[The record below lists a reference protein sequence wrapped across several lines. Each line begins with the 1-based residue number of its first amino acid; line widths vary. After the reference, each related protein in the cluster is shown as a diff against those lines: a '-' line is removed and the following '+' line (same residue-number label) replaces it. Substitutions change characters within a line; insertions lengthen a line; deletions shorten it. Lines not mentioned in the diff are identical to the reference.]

1 MLTYTGGTSISS
13 GGEAE
18 VTYTLEGATFAGTVP
33 ASAVTGSNLASKR
46 ERGGTAGDVSVT
58 FLVEAT
64 SDFSSG
70 SAITFEVPLLN
81 VTGAVLESGAGPDD
95 PPEAVGVGIT
105 TSISS
110 IRSTGTPFPLDVLG
124 PDDNVDT
131 TKPEEDEITYLQEQV
146 YSTKDPAL
154 SFTWAWGET
163 ELVHVKDRK
172 VIIKVGADATDPSD
186 DTKAASAALRIGTI
200 DVEPATGTIK
210 DLGGEDAAVD
220 ASTRELGDGLS
231 GDVDVT
237 VYGRFQ
243 TGDEIYLGA
252 KRMSITGGVATG
264 DVDIEDLLENEK
276 GGLKVVYVPGGVDDL
291 RPTTFTGIGAMDFND
306 DDNSPDVVAVFAGL
320 YGVTQG
326 KLEFKGFS
334 NQGYAYGVV
343 RGGGGDQSFVRIG
356 CNSTAACQV
365 FVDCK
370 DQSGMSYFGELDA
383 MIGPGAT
390 EVVSSD
396 TIAEVLGGGWSK
408 GRGELHHVVQ
418 PRLGDS
424 AHGARW
430 PRADQQHGGGEQEHR
445 AEHRVQL
452 RRVGSQQGRQ
462 CERRRFHHRD
472 ERHQPLRSG
481 NEGQPAGLHAEYGPL
496 LAEACRAAP
505 AGPGSPEQPLPFL
518 VSA

>member
-1 MLTYTGGTSISS
+1 MTRHIRRASALLLASALFSAGAWGQTEYFRQSVTGMLSIASEYFGAPDGREVGDDVYGNPTNDDTVTPAPRLVLTYTGGTSISG

-33 ASAVTGSNLASKR
+33 ASAVTGADGANIASKR

-110 IRSTGTPFPLDVLG
+110 IRSTGTPLPLDVLG

-343 RGGGGDQSFVRIG
+343 PRRRRGSVLRAHRLQFHR
-356 CNSTAACQV
+356 CL
-365 FVDCK
+365 
-370 DQSGMSYFGELDA
+370 SGLRGLQGPERHELLRRA
-383 MIGPGAT
+383 
-390 EVVSSD
+390 
-396 TIAEVLGGGWSK
+396 
-408 GRGELHHVVQ
+408 GRH
-418 PRLGDS
+418 D
-424 AHGARW
+424 W
-430 PRADQQHGGGEQEHR
+430 PR
-445 AEHRVQL
+445 
-452 RRVGSQQGRQ
+452 
-462 CERRRFHHRD
+462 
-472 ERHQPLRSG
+472 RH
-481 NEGQPAGLHAEYGPL
+481 
-496 LAEACRAAP
+496 
-505 AGPGSPEQPLPFL
+505 
-518 VSA
+518 